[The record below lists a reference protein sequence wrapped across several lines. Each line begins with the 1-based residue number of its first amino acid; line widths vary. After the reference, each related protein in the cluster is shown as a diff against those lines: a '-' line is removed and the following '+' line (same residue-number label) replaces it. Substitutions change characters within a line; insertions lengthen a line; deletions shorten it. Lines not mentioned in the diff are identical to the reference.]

1 MTLIMYILRSISG
14 ADQGFQVKGR
24 TDLNKCAERREA
36 RNVLGY
42 FVIIIGYYTLLYS
55 YNFNPIKNNMVV
67 IVFRN

>member
-1 MTLIMYILRSISG
+1 MYILRSISG
-14 ADQGFQVKGR
+14 ADPGFQVRGR
-24 TDLNKCAERREA
+24 ADLKKCAKRREE